1 MSLGAPETP
10 VTGASFCG
18 GTPVVLHLAG
28 HDPNGIDMTRDV
40 IERLARYARADI
52 EVRRIALNMPQVRQY
67 APPPNFVKESDA
79 RTPAYRAQFGTDDC
93 WELDALSPTV
103 IADLIRTEVTG
114 LIDQTARDEA
124 VADEERNRA
133 LLDRAAENWTK
144 VEKLLKRGRAR

>member
-1 MSLGAPETP
+1 
-10 VTGASFCG
+10 
-18 GTPVVLHLAG
+18 
-28 HDPNGIDMTRDV
+28 MTRDV

-103 IADLIRTEVTG
+103 IADLIRAEVTG
-114 LIDQTARDEA
+114 LIDQTVLDEA
-124 VADEERNRA
+124 AAAEERNRD
-133 LLDRAAENWTK
+133 LLERAAANC
-144 VEKLLKRGRAR
+144 KRGRAR